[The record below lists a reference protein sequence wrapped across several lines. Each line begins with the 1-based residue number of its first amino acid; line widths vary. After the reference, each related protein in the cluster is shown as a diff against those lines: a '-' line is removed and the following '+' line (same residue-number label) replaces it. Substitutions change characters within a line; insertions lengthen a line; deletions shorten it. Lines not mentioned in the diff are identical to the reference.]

1 MRFIPSWRR
10 SKIKKTNAA
19 RILDKHK
26 VEYDILEYKVDKND
40 LSALHVAQ
48 DTGQDIKTI
57 FKTLVSIDENNQPI
71 VACIAGDEELNLKAL
86 AKVAGVKK
94 CTMLPLKEVLKVTGY
109 MRGGCS
115 PFGMKKIYRTF
126 IDSDAL
132 LHVKIQVSAGIR
144 GQQLKLDPRD
154 FAKALHVEF
163 AKVAYE

>member
-1 MRFIPSWRR
+1 MGLVSSWRR
-10 SKIKKTNAA
+10 SDIKKTNAA

-26 VEYDILEYKVDKND
+26 VEYDILEYKVDEND

-57 FKTLVSIDENNQPI
+57 FKTLASIDENNQPI
-71 VACIAGDEELNLKAL
+71 IACIAGDEELNLKAL

-132 LHVKIQVSAGIR
+132 LYAKIQVSAGIR
-144 GQQLKLDPRD
+144 GQQLKLDPKD
-154 FAKALHVEF
+154 FEKVLHVEF
-163 AKVAYE
+163 AKIISQ

>member
-1 MRFIPSWRR
+1 M
-10 SKIKKTNAA
+10 KKTNAA
-19 RILDKHK
+19 RILDKCK
-26 VEYDILEYKVDKND
+26 VEYEILEYKVDESD

-94 CTMLPLKEVLKVTGY
+94 CTMLPLKEVIKVTGY

-115 PFGMKKIYRTF
+115 PFGMKKVYRTF

-144 GQQLKLDPRD
+144 GQQLKLNPKN
-154 FAKALHVEF
+154 FEKALHVEF
-163 AKVAYE
+163 ERIIF

>member
-1 MRFIPSWRR
+1 MGFIPSWRR

-26 VEYDILEYKVDKND
+26 IEYDILEYKIDEND

-71 VACIAGDEELNLKAL
+71 VVCIAGDEELNLKAL

-94 CTMLPLKEVLKVTGY
+94 KWQATL
-109 MRGGCS
+109 
-115 PFGMKKIYRTF
+115 
-126 IDSDAL
+126 
-132 LHVKIQVSAGIR
+132 
-144 GQQLKLDPRD
+144 
-154 FAKALHVEF
+154 
-163 AKVAYE
+163 